1 MRQQEQWARDTAQGG
16 HATGHVRSGWQA
28 SLQARTI
35 PVRVCAADSGAE
47 LALLKVLVR
56 PRPFPTHRVLR
67 FFVPEGEY
75 MAADIVLPSKAQGG
89 HPAMGAGAT
98 SASRALAA
106 TAASHAGAAV
116 PGQYVHVSDAE
127 ATVEV
132 RETSDGRVA
141 TLRYRAGA
149 WPAAHDLHLLLYN
162 DPYGASLHECWHIM
176 VHPLAHHAV
185 STTVGSTARIEIGL
199 QGGRRQREARVHVSH
214 PELLSVLGGERLELL
229 PGATNTLRMTHKATE
244 AGTSNMQVHVT
255 DAHTGELLSAW
266 RVSATAAMPHIS
278 RAYTLQVPA
287 GRGVMRKLEYT
298 NRWPNNCVFHFKTNA
313 PSIVAV
319 RDPCTLTLAGGEMG
333 YLPLGIGAART
344 ARQEE
349 VLLFVNDEDDVNVET
364 CLIRVKYVPSAYV
377 R

>member
-1 MRQQEQWARDTAQGG
+1 
-16 HATGHVRSGWQA
+16 
-28 SLQARTI
+28 
-35 PVRVCAADSGAE
+35 
-47 LALLKVLVR
+47 
-56 PRPFPTHRVLR
+56 
-67 FFVPEGEY
+67 
-75 MAADIVLPSKAQGG
+75 
-89 HPAMGAGAT
+89 MGGAT
-98 SASRALAA
+98 
-106 TAASHAGAAV
+106 V
-116 PGQYVHVSDAE
+116 PGQFVHVSDAE

-132 RETSDGRVA
+132 RESSEGRVA
-141 TLRYRAGA
+141 TLRYRAGN

-176 VHPLAHHAV
+176 VHPLTHHTV

-214 PELLSVLGGERLELL
+214 PDALTVLGGTALELL
-229 PGATNTLRMTHKATE
+229 PGALNTVKLTHKATQ
-244 AGTSNMQVHVT
+244 AGTTSMQVHIT

-287 GRGVMRKLEYT
+287 GRAVMRKLEYT
-298 NRWPNNCVFHFKTNA
+298 NRWPNTRVFHFRSNA
-313 PSIVAV
+313 PGVVAV
-319 RDPCTLTLAGGEMG
+319 RQPGSLTLHGGSMG
-333 YLPLGIGAART
+333 YVPLGIGAART

-377 R
+377 T